1 VAPFV
6 VLVVVT
12 LLARAAG
19 AVGAAHLA
27 DRTAALAA
35 GLAAMFVLTGVA
47 HFTPR
52 RRAGLVAIVP
62 PAVPRPALAVTVTG
76 ALELAG
82 AVGLLVPASRSL
94 AAVCLAVLLVALYP
108 ANVHAAAARR
118 APDAPHTP
126 LGRRTALQLAYLA
139 AAVAVALGA

>member
-1 VAPFV
+1 MAPLV
-6 VLVVVT
+6 VLLAAT

-19 AVGAAHLA
+19 AAGVAHLA
-27 DRTAALAA
+27 DWPAALAA

-62 PAVPRPALAVTVTG
+62 PAVPSPALAVTVTG
-76 ALELAG
+76 VLELTG
-82 AVGLLVPASRSL
+82 AAGLLVTASRPL
-94 AAVCLAVLLVALYP
+94 AAACLAVLLVVLYP

-126 LGRRTALQLAYLA
+126 LGRRTVLQLAYLA
-139 AAVAVALGA
+139 AAVAVALGS